1 MFLEYDEVSV
11 PQAAKMI
18 AAAGIC
24 SASAAR
30 SRLYSL
36 SVYNDAC
43 ERWKAR
49 MVCNDKMTRC
59 HYIYKRDFIQ
69 DYINGQIEKGFM
81 EIVFDPEKVGF
92 VPQEIAAKKVPAKT
106 LQKLDFMVWQGKKYF
121 RSIDLIKQKKNV

>member
-36 SVYNDAC
+36 SVYNDAK
-43 ERWKAR
+43 EGWKAR
-49 MVCNDKMTRC
+49 QVWNDEMTRC
-59 HYIYKRDFIQ
+59 HFVYKRDFIQ
-69 DYINGQIEKGFM
+69 EYINGQIEKGFM

-121 RSIDLIKQKKNV
+121 RSIDLTKQKKNV

>member
-30 SRLYSL
+30 SRLYSF
-36 SVYNDAC
+36 SVYNDAN

-49 MVCNDKMTRC
+49 KVWNDEMTRC
-59 HYIYKRDFIQ
+59 HFVYKRDFIQ
-69 DYINGQIEKGFM
+69 DYIDGQIEKGFM

-92 VPQEIAAKKVPAKT
+92 VPQEIAAKKAPAKT

-121 RSIDLIKQKKNV
+121 RSIDLIK